1 MPSLA
6 AAGQANTVSQNTIS
20 GRFALIKDHD
30 QVDIFIGVDVGKSNH
45 HAVAIDRKGK
55 KLLDRA
61 LPQDEAKLQAIIR
74 SVAKKGTVLL
84 VVDQPSTIGALPVAV
99 AQAEGIMVGYLP
111 GLAMRRIADLH
122 PGEAKTDARD
132 AAIIAEAAR
141 SLPHTLRSIVL
152 ADEQA
157 AELSMLCGF
166 DDDLA
171 KQATATSNRIRGLL
185 TQIHPALERVV
196 GKHLDHPAMAELL
209 IKYPTPDKLRKAGQ
223 ARAATL
229 LSRYAPRAGKGW
241 AAEVFTA
248 LAEQTVVVAGTN
260 AAGTVLPQL
269 AAMLKQLRT
278 SRDQMLTQI
287 EALVED
293 HPLHLVLTS
302 MPAVGVRTEARI
314 ISEVVGK
321 DFKTSGHL
329 ASYAGL
335 APVTWRSGTSIRGD
349 HPSKKGN
356 KTLKRA
362 FFLSAF
368 AALKDPLSRA
378 YYDRKRAQGKRH
390 NQALIALAR
399 RRRDVLFAM
408 LRDGTLYD
416 APAPKTT

>member
-1 MPSLA
+1 MI
-6 AAGQANTVSQNTIS
+6 NN
-20 GRFALIKDHD
+20 HD
-30 QVDIFIGVDVGKSNH
+30 EVDIFIGIDVGKSNH
-45 HAVAIDRKGK
+45 HAVAIDRAGK
-55 KLLDRA
+55 KILDRA
-61 LPQDEAKLQAIIR
+61 LPQDEAKIRAIIQA
-74 SVAKKGTVLL
+74 VAGKGTVLL

-99 AQAEGIMVGYLP
+99 ARAEGIMVGYIP

-141 SLPHTLRSIVL
+141 SLPHTLRSIAL

-185 TQIHPALERVV
+185 TQIHPALERVI
-196 GKHLDHPAMAELL
+196 GGHLDHPAMAELL
-209 IKYPTPDKLRKAGQ
+209 IKYPSPEKIHNAGQ
-223 ARAATL
+223 TRVRTL
-229 LSRYAPRAGKGW
+229 LTKYAPRGGKPW
-241 AAEVFTA
+241 SADIFAA
-248 LAEQTVVVAGTN
+248 LSEQTVTVPGSGSAGI
-260 AAGTVLPQL
+260 VLAQL

-278 SRDQMLTQI
+278 ARNELLTQI
-287 EALVED
+287 EALVEA
-293 HPLHLVLTS
+293 HPLHEVLTS
-302 MPAVGVRTEARI
+302 MPAVGVRTAARI
-314 ISEVVGK
+314 ITEVAGK
-321 DFKTSGHL
+321 EFQSSGHL

-349 HPSKKGN
+349 HPSRKGN

-378 YYDRKRAQGKRH
+378 YYDRKRAEGKRH

-399 RRRDVLFAM
+399 RRCDVLFAM

-416 APAPKTT
+416 APTPKAT